1 MEKKENE
8 LIGPTGS
15 TGTGITG
22 PSLYEWFDIP
32 SDTGTIKEILL
43 CEDDDRIDFL
53 SDLLKKAREYRKKKY
68 GSPEVNLKSK
78 LKDNK

>member
-15 TGTGITG
+15 TGPAPTG

-43 CEDDDRIDFL
+43 CEDNNRIDFL
-53 SDLLKKAREYRKKKY
+53 SDLLEKAREYRKKKY

-78 LKDNK
+78 LKQ